1 MDDVLFIT
9 PQIRVPLREIELS
22 ATRAQG
28 AGGQHLHK
36 TSSAA
41 QLRFD
46 VRTSSLPADCKTR
59 LLALPDR
66 RIGVDGVVTI
76 KAQRHRSLEQNRDDA
91 LQRLAGLIG
100 RAAAVPRPRKATQPT
115 RAAQRKRLE
124 GKIRR
129 GRVKALR
136 GRPVD

>member
-1 MDDVLFIT
+1 
-9 PQIRVPLREIELS
+9 
-22 ATRAQG
+22 
-28 AGGQHLHK
+28 
-36 TSSAA
+36 
-41 QLRFD
+41 
-46 VRTSSLPADCKTR
+46 
-59 LLALPDR
+59 
-66 RIGVDGVVTI
+66 VVAI

-91 LQRLAGLIG
+91 LQRLAELIG